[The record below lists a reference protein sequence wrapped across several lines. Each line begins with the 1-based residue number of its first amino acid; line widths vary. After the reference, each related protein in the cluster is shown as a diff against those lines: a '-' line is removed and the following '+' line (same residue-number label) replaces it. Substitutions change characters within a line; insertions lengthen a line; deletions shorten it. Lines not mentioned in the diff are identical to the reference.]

1 MQNVVKHLRLENE
14 EQSNNII
21 LGDFNFI
28 DHEKDKTKGL
38 SSQDKAICNIWLPF
52 IAEMDMVDPFR

>member
-38 SSQDKAICNIWLPF
+38 REPG
-52 IAEMDMVDPFR
+52 